1 MSQSESERMQ
11 SQLEPLELVRTA
23 MTEAELKQKLA
34 LMDADIKAM
43 AGQIEDAQL
52 DLRHLVE
59 KRRAFAMRNC
69 SHPKEERYERSCM
82 GREIDVYCG
91 ICDSAL

>member
-1 MSQSESERMQ
+1 MPSESERMQ
-11 SQLEPLELVRTA
+11 SELEPLELVNNA
-23 MTEAELKQKLA
+23 MTEKDLKAKLA

-43 AGQIEDAQL
+43 SGQIEDAQL

-69 SHPKEERYERSCM
+69 SHPKNKRYERSVM
-82 GREIDVYCG
+82 GREIDTYCG
-91 ICDSAL
+91 VCESAL